1 MAFDPKEKLTLSASD
16 RELERRWKAVRDRMA
31 EEKIDVLVMQNSN
44 QHLGGYVQYFI
55 DIAARNGYPMSV
67 LFPLK
72 EEMTTITCGGR
83 PPGDFGP
90 PAWTMRGVKNRLT
103 APYFPSLH

>member
-16 RELERRWKAVRDRMA
+16 RELERRWKAVRVRMA

-72 EEMTTITCGGR
+72 E
-83 PPGDFGP
+83 
-90 PAWTMRGVKNRLT
+90 
-103 APYFPSLH
+103 APHDKE